1 MPEAKQLTGGPGAF
15 TLTPRQLNRAFRVYF
30 DYFAIHRTSD
40 VKPAKARNTD
50 QNRSILFA
58 CLLALVFST
67 GASWFFFSRWEET
80 SDKYSALLAQQYGTS
95 QQLLQIQDELNR
107 IHPDLDVM
115 RDTEY
120 DVYTLEPVSGK
131 SEDRC
136 RIYWNPFT
144 GEALLDPINL
154 AEAEKGMAYR
164 IEYCQG
170 VEDFTLLLQP
180 EGALNPDQLLPLG
193 NIADVTGW
201 RIRYGPADGPED
213 RSFVVVAA
221 TR

>member
-1 MPEAKQLTGGPGAF
+1 MNMEQ
-15 TLTPRQLNRAFRVYF
+15 
-30 DYFAIHRTSD
+30 H
-40 VKPAKARNTD
+40 
-50 QNRSILFA
+50 RSILMA

-120 DVYTLEPVSGK
+120 DVYTLEPANGQP
-131 SEDRC
+131 EDRC
-136 RIYWNPFT
+136 RIYWNSFT
-144 GEALLDPINL
+144 GEALLDPVNL
-154 AEAEKGMAYR
+154 AETEKGMVYR
-164 IEYCQG
+164 IEYRQA
-170 VEDFTLLLQP
+170 DDRFNLLLQK
-180 EGALNPDQLLPLG
+180 EGTLNRDQLLPLG
-193 NIADVTGW
+193 NISDVTGW
-201 RIRYGPADGPED
+201 RIRYGPVGVSDSL
-213 RSFVVVAA
+213 SFVVVAQ